1 MISPAKPTSSDAQN
15 DALQNTT
22 ATIEIA
28 VAGRRPHARRVNYTR
43 LVAAIDALEST
54 ATTNKWL
61 KRLIANKLTQARAC
75 ALVIHAEVRDARAL

>member
-1 MISPAKPTSSDAQN
+1 MTPAKQPIG

-28 VAGRRPHARRVNYTR
+28 VAGRRPQHARRVNYTR

-54 ATTNKWL
+54 TTTNKWL